1 VPLKFGQVVPGT
13 LESNRAVAEHLQL
26 ISMAMALE
34 AKPNRFKIKAF
45 EEAAEAL
52 VLESRDIRYTDPRAI
67 SGIGES
73 VAEVIRDFLETGTS
87 KRLQG
92 LSANVPVEAL
102 SMTKVDGIGPKTA
115 LKFHAEGIHNFDE
128 LVKAAQEGK
137 LDDKRRDA
145 VLFAVKKA
153 RVPHEEAKALAK
165 AVVDELHRIVAL
177 SEDLSLRLDGSDLR
191 LEVCGSIR
199 RLAVDSKDVDIV
211 GCCADEKDR
220 DILLDEF
227 VKIGTKISR
236 GENRGSIR
244 FTYEGRTMQVDLWLV
259 PPESYGSALNYA
271 TGSTA
276 HNIELRKMAQSRNL
290 IINEYGIFRLGP
302 DGKPTEKLGGES
314 EHDIYRVLG
323 IPYVEPWNRV
333 S

>member
-1 VPLKFGQVVPGT
+1 MMMM
-13 LESNRAVAEHLQL
+13 SNKYGALRQA

-52 VLESRDIRYTDPRAI
+52 VLESRGIRYTDPRAI

-92 LSANVPVEAL
+92 LSANVPIEAL

-153 RVPHEEAKALAK
+153 RVPHAEAKALAQY
-165 AVVDELHRIVAL
+165 VVEELNLIIAR
-177 SEDLSLRLDGSDLR
+177 SEAIKNNVDSFRF
-191 LEVCGSIR
+191 EVCGSIR
-199 RLAVDSKDVDIV
+199 RRAVDSKDVDIV

-244 FTYEGRTMQVDLWLV
+244 FTYQGRTMQVDLWLV

-276 HNIELRKMAQSRNL
+276 HNIELRKMAISKGML
-290 IINEYGIFRLGP
+290 INEYGIWRVDDGKATARLGGA
-302 DGKPTEKLGGES
+302 D
-314 EHDIYRVLG
+314 EHDLYKVLG
-323 IPYVEPWNRV
+323 IPYVEPWDRV
-333 S
+333 NG